1 LAKANIKAG
10 EFEKAI
16 TENELIKEIKLTWYQ
31 LAYLMDRNKLLL
43 YQDSMYVKFL
53 KAAELRYQTEAGTLL
68 EKVTAESKVTAIKA
82 IIAQNEADI
91 KSYKKRLQTLLNSPN
106 PVDIIDD
113 FNSKKE
119 LKLTLDTAIIANNP
133 NLGYLTNLITVR
145 EKEKSLNKAQFLPDF
160 SIGYFNQS
168 LIGNYTINGTDQ
180 FFGSSQRF
188 TGLQATISIPLWAK
202 PDLARIKAAKLNQ
215 QKAETEADYYQT
227 VLLGEYERV
236 VQDYLKY
243 KYTLE
248 TYETNALPQAELI
261 LSNATK
267 SFEGGAIDYVEY
279 IQGLNNGLEIKNTYL
294 AILNQYNQSI
304 IAIEYLAGR

>member
-1 LAKANIKAG
+1 
-10 EFEKAI
+10 
-16 TENELIKEIKLTWYQ
+16 
-31 LAYLMDRNKLLL
+31 M
-43 YQDSMYVKFL
+43 
-53 KAAELRYQTEAGTLL
+53 
-68 EKVTAESKVTAIKA
+68 
-82 IIAQNEADI
+82 
-91 KSYKKRLQTLLNSPN
+91 
-106 PVDIIDD
+106 
-113 FNSKKE
+113 
-119 LKLTLDTAIIANNP
+119 
-133 NLGYLTNLITVR
+133 GYLTNLITVR

-168 LIGNYTINGTDQ
+168 LIGSYTVNGTDQ

-202 PDLARIKAAKLNQ
+202 PDLARVKAAKLNQ
-215 QKAETEADYYQT
+215 QKAETEAGYYQT

-243 KYTLE
+243 KYTIE

-279 IQGLNNGLEIKNTYL
+279 IQGLNNGLEIKNSYL
-294 AILNQYNQSI
+294 NILNQYNQSI
-304 IAIEYLAGR
+304 IAIEYLAGK